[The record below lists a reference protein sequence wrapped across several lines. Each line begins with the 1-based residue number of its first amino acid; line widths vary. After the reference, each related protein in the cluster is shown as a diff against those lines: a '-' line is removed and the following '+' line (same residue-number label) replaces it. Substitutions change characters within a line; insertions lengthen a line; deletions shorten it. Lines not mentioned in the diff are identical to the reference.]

1 MVTTPLATYQDFN
14 NSAYSNMAANI
25 STTELQRIMNAATRA
40 CEAATK
46 TRLAVFTTT
55 ENTRL
60 QDTDIE
66 DMLPAGITL
75 PAQAQIGVD
84 YARSLNVPALVRSF
98 SVRNYPRLY
107 PENWTGSISAVSL
120 HWPAQVAPLTISTNA
135 IYYQADI
142 GEAYFNLGTFT
153 PPGAIAQVT
162 YSGGYTTVPEDL
174 LQACLHMAASILGRM
189 LDPIDGLHD
198 PNLLRREAVELLV
211 SYGATKPKSGV

>member
-1 MVTTPLATYQDFN
+1 MTTTPLASITDFK
-14 NSAYSNMAANI
+14 NSAYANMAADI
-25 STTELQRIMNAATRA
+25 QDAELTRIMNAATRA
-40 CEAATK
+40 CEGETL
-46 TRLAVFTTT
+46 TLLAPFVTT

-66 DMLPAGITL
+66 DLLPAGITL
-75 PAQAQIGVD
+75 PAQAQIGYD
-84 YARSLNVPALVRSF
+84 YAKSLNTPALVRSF
-98 SVRNYPRLY
+98 SVRNYPRAY
-107 PENWTGSISAVSL
+107 PENWTGSISSISI
-120 HWPAQVAPLTISTNA
+120 HWPAQVAPLVIA
-135 IYYQADI
+135 AGAWYLQADI

-189 LDPIDGLHD
+189 LDPNEGLHD

-211 SYGATKPKSGV
+211 RYGATKPRSGI